1 MEAQE
6 NKTRKSEDD
15 LIAAI
20 LKVKPTAD
28 MPKHPPGKA
37 KAKPKKKSGK

>member
-1 MEAQE
+1 MRKQK
-6 NKTRKSEDD
+6 NNTHKSESD

-28 MPKHPPGKA
+28 MPKTRKR
-37 KAKPKKKSGK
+37 KPKPKSLKK

>member
-1 MEAQE
+1 MQAQE

-15 LIAAI
+15 LIKAI
-20 LKVKPTAD
+20 LQVKPTAG
-28 MPKHPPGKA
+28 MPKHPTGKA

>member
-1 MEAQE
+1 MQTQK
-6 NKTRKSEDD
+6 NKTRKSEDE

-20 LKVKPTAD
+20 LKVKPTDD
-28 MPKHPPGKA
+28 MPKYPKR

>member
-1 MEAQE
+1 MQ
-6 NKTRKSEDD
+6 KSAYKQTAEDD

-28 MPKHPPGKA
+28 MPKHPTGKA

>member
-1 MEAQE
+1 M
-6 NKTRKSEDD
+6 KTTEKKSPTEDD

-20 LKVKPTAD
+20 LKVKPAAD
-28 MPKHPPGKA
+28 MPKHPTGKV